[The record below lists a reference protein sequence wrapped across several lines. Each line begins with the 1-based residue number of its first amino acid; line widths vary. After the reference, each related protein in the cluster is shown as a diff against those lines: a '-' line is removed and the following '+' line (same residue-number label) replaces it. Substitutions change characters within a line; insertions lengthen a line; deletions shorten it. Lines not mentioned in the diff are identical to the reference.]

1 MSSFEVIV
9 NSIEKSLEKIEINS
23 EAELAVLFIHSQ
35 FLDNN
40 FKLISIK
47 ENDSKVKN
55 EEKLNVLEK
64 LPIEWNNTPNN
75 WTFIYQHD
83 TTNNKYYINIVKM
96 MNMLTI
102 NSLIL
107 ETEKVYSIQISLS
120 NLFQECTFPLSK
132 IEKKYFNEEKFK
144 TIINN
149 INLEIINKLL
159 PTIKY
164 HNELPVS
171 QETSRILPQDDNEI
185 EFNDPLRI
193 NRPNIRRNPVNPMVP
208 NPGNFDLD
216 PFNSMGPSGGGGL
229 IMGPNNPIF
238 NNIGDDYD
246 LESGGFYGGPTI
258 LPPGA
263 VPAGARFD
271 PIGPFGNQSSRRN
284 FNNRN
289 RNNRN
294 KGFNSF
300 EPDNDIFFP
309 PGGGND
315 NMFL

>member
-1 MSSFEVIV
+1 MKMNSFDEIV
-9 NSIEKSLEKIEINS
+9 NSIEKSLENVNINS
-23 EAELAVLFIHSQ
+23 EVELAILFINTQ
-35 FLDNN
+35 FLVNN
-40 FKLISIK
+40 FKLISIE
-47 ENDSKVKN
+47 ENDSKIHKK
-55 EEKLNVLEK
+55 EKVEVLEK
-64 LPIEWNNTPNN
+64 LPLEWNNIPNK

-83 TTNNKYYINIVKM
+83 KTDDKYYISIVKM
-96 MNMLTI
+96 MNILTI
-102 NSLIL
+102 NAMIL

-120 NLFQECTFPLSK
+120 NLFNECNFPLSK

-144 TIINN
+144 TINNN

-159 PTIKY
+159 PTTKY
-164 HNELPVS
+164 HDELLVS
-171 QETSRILPQDDNEI
+171 QEPSRIIPQDDNEL

-193 NRPNIRRNPVNPMVP
+193 NRPNIRRNNPMMP

-238 NNIGDDYD
+238 NNIGGDND
-246 LESGGFYGGPTI
+246 LESGGFYGGPSF

-263 VPAGARFD
+263 VPDGARFD

-289 RNNRN
+289 KNNR
-294 KGFNSF
+294 FNSY

-309 PGGGND
+309 PGGGHD